1 MFLEKWGVFLVFF
14 RWFWSQN
21 LWKWQKLISLQF
33 IFILTLDNADFR
45 GMAFQRSVSQLVV
58 LEQFAHTDLQTILS
72 QRSKLAPTSA
82 RAEAHDVQADDV
94 RFWAT
99 SCTDGPVPELGDA
112 VFVSQVKRAA
122 FAEEIRAY
130 MERDTH

>member
-1 MFLEKWGVFLVFF
+1 M
-14 RWFWSQN
+14 
-21 LWKWQKLISLQF
+21 
-33 IFILTLDNADFR
+33 DNADFR

-72 QRSKLAPTSA
+72 QRSKLAPTSD

-94 RFWAT
+94 RFWAA

-130 MERDTH
+130 MERYTH

>member
-1 MFLEKWGVFLVFF
+1 M
-14 RWFWSQN
+14 
-21 LWKWQKLISLQF
+21 
-33 IFILTLDNADFR
+33 DNADFR

-58 LEQFAHTDLQTILS
+58 LEQFAHTDLQTLLS

-130 MERDTH
+130 MEWDTN

>member
-1 MFLEKWGVFLVFF
+1 
-14 RWFWSQN
+14 
-21 LWKWQKLISLQF
+21 
-33 IFILTLDNADFR
+33 
-45 GMAFQRSVSQLVV
+45 MAFQRSVSQLVV
-58 LEQFAHTDLQTILS
+58 LEQFAHTDLQTIL
-72 QRSKLAPTSA
+72 SKLAPTSA

>member
-1 MFLEKWGVFLVFF
+1 M
-14 RWFWSQN
+14 
-21 LWKWQKLISLQF
+21 LISVVWHSNALYRSLSCSNSLP
-33 IFILTLDNADFR
+33 ILIYRRFS
-45 GMAFQRSVSQLVV
+45 RSAQS
-58 LEQFAHTDLQTILS
+58 
-72 QRSKLAPTSA
+72 SA